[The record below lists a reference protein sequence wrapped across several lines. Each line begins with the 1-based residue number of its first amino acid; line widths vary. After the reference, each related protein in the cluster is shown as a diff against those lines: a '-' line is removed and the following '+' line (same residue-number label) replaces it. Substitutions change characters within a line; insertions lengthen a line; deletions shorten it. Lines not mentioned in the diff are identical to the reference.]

1 MRLLNKV
8 ALVTGGGRGIGAAI
22 ARRFAQE
29 GADICLV
36 SRTEAE
42 LLGQAE
48 WISRETGR
56 QALPCVCDV
65 SNPSDVERAV
75 AAAEAQFGRIDILV
89 NAAGI
94 SVAAPSTELSYER
107 WKACLNINLD
117 GTFLFCQAVGRG
129 MIARG
134 QGGKIINITSIVAH
148 AGIPERATYAASK
161 GGVRQLTQALAVEWA
176 KHNIQVNAISP
187 GFIMT
192 EIVRDYIRR
201 GIHKP
206 EKLVARIPAGRMGE
220 VDDIA
225 GPAVFLASSDSDY
238 VTGTILVA
246 DGGFLANGYV

>member
-1 MRLLNKV
+1 MRLNNKV

-29 GADICLV
+29 GADVCLV
-36 SRTEAE
+36 SRTQAE
-42 LLGQAE
+42 LEAQAE
-48 WISRETGR
+48 WITAHTGR
-56 QALPCVCDV
+56 RALPVVCDV
-65 SNPSDVERAV
+65 SNPADAWRAV
-75 AAAEAQFGRIDILV
+75 ATAEERWGRIDILV

-94 SVAAPSTELSYER
+94 SVAAPSADLSFDR
-107 WKACLNINLD
+107 WKACLNVNLD

-192 EIVRDYIRR
+192 EIVRDYIER

-206 EKLVARIPAGRMGE
+206 EKLVARIPAGRMGQPE
-220 VDDIA
+220 DIA
-225 GPAVFLASSDSDY
+225 GPAVFLASNDSDY
-238 VTGTILVA
+238 VTGTILIA